1 MISEVSILIPVFN
14 HDVRPLVE
22 ELHRQCQQLELTFEI
37 LLFDDDS
44 AENVKSQN
52 RTLSTIPS
60 VIYRELP
67 ENIGRSAI
75 RNLLATEAKY
85 AYLLM
90 LDNDCLPS
98 GTNFMKAYMA
108 AAEGQDIVVGGVSYT
123 ATTPAK
129 AYSLHYKYGQRAAK
143 PASIRQDNPYCDI
156 YLSNALIKRDLFLQF
171 RLCESLKH
179 YGHED
184 TIFALRLKQQQ
195 IRVKHIE
202 NTALHLGLE
211 TTPVFLDKTEQAV
224 ENLVRLY
231 LRGEQ
236 VEQLKLVRAYKKL
249 HTLHLDKTFSSVL
262 PKFKRLFKSNFH
274 SSSPS
279 LFLFDMYRLQLF
291 CSIMQQQQHQE

>member
-14 HDVRPLVE
+14 YDVRPLVK

-37 LLFDDDS
+37 LLFDDGS

-52 RTLSTIPS
+52 RTLSNIPS
-60 VIYRELP
+60 VRYRELP

-75 RNLLATEAKY
+75 RNLLATEARY

-98 GTNFMKAYMA
+98 DQHFMEAYVA
-108 AAEGQDIVVGGVSYT
+108 AAEGQDIVVGGISYAAT
-123 ATTPAK
+123 APPPPF
-129 AYSLHYKYGQRAAK
+129 SLHYTYGKRAAK
-143 PASIRQDNPYCDI
+143 PASIRQDNPYGDV
-156 YLSNALIKRDLFLQF
+156 YLSNAIVKRDLFLEL
-171 RLCESLKH
+171 RLCESLKS

-195 IRVKHIE
+195 IRVRHIE

-211 TTPVFLDKTEQAV
+211 PTPVFLDKTEQAV

-231 LRGEQ
+231 RRGEQ
-236 VEQLKLVRAYKKL
+236 VEQLRLVQAYKKL
-249 HTLHLDKTFSSVL
+249 QALHLDKAFSRL
-262 PKFKRLFKSNFH
+262 FPRFRRLFKLNFE
-274 SSSPS
+274 SSTPS
-279 LFLFDMYRLQLF
+279 LFLFDLYRLQLF
-291 CSIMQQQQHQE
+291 CSKMQQ